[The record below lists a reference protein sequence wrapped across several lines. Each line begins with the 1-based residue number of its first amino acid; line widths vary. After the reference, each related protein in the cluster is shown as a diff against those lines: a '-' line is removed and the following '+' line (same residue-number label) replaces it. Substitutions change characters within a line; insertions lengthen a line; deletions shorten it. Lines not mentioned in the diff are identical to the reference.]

1 MEVEGV
7 DTCSPGAGL
16 QGKGNGLKGG
26 TFLIKCYQI
35 LERFSEDVDI
45 FYAAS
50 EDVPNESSK
59 W

>member
-1 MEVEGV
+1 M